1 MPITTVPATN
11 SRNEVAMNSIAHKAD
26 IKIIAIYSARKTIT
40 NSTDLYS
47 VLNPL
52 TNSLSPSAKSKG
64 ERLASAKTL
73 TANIK
78 KTIVIQ
84 FIIGMAFSCPTSHV
98 ANITEPRTMMAILT
112 S

>member
-1 MPITTVPATN
+1 MI
-11 SRNEVAMNSIAHKAD
+11 AM
-26 IKIIAIYSARKTIT
+26 YSAKKTIT

-52 TNSLSPSAKSKG
+52 TSSLSPSAKSKG

-73 TANIK
+73 TLNIK
-78 KTIVIQ
+78 NVMSVQ
-84 FIIGMAFSCPTSHV
+84 VMAAICFSCEVSQRI
-98 ANITEPRTMMAILT
+98 NITDPRTMIVILT

>member
-1 MPITTVPATN
+1 MI
-11 SRNEVAMNSIAHKAD
+11 AM
-26 IKIIAIYSARKTIT
+26 YSAKKTIT

-52 TNSLSPSAKSKG
+52 TSSLSPSAKSKG

-73 TANIK
+73 TLNIK
-78 KTIVIQ
+78 NVMSVHA
-84 FIIGMAFSCPTSHV
+84 MAAICFSCEVSQRI
-98 ANITEPRTMMAILT
+98 NITDPKTMIVILT